1 MRRLACLILVGVLL
15 SAAALAAEPTFPE
28 LTGRVVD
35 EAGLLQAA
43 EEAELSRLL
52 EQHERE
58 TTNQVV
64 VVTLQS
70 LQGYTIED
78 FGYRLGRHWGIGQKG
93 KDNGAVLIVAPNE
106 RKVRIEVGY
115 GLEGTLTDALSKT
128 IIESEIVPRFRENEY
143 PGGIRAGVV
152 SILKAIEGTYE
163 APAITTRWRWK
174 DEWTPYL
181 LLLLLVVGMFGM
193 LILVFVIEIRAQPLG
208 SGRQNRY
215 YGGGSGSG
223 GGFGG
228 GGGGFGGGGGGFG
241 GGGGGFGGGGASGS
255 W

>member
-1 MRRLACLILVGVLL
+1 MRRSACLILVGVLL
-15 SAAALAAEPTFPE
+15 SAIAVAAEPTFPE

-35 EAGLLQAA
+35 EADLLQAA

-70 LQGYTIED
+70 LQGYPIED

-93 KDNGAVLIVAPNE
+93 KDNGALLIVAPNE
-106 RKVRIEVGY
+106 RTVRIEVGY
-115 GLEGTLTDALSKT
+115 GLEGTLTDALVKT

-143 PGGIRAGVV
+143 PGGIRAGVI
-152 SILKAIEGTYE
+152 SILKAIDGTYE
-163 APAITTRWRWK
+163 APAVTKQRKVHWALLERSGYPI
-174 DEWTPYL
+174 YL
-181 LLLLLVVGMFGM
+181 ILLLLVVGMVAMVVLLEMFLPTLSSSRHHPSYG
-193 LILVFVIEIRAQPLG
+193 G
-208 SGRQNRY
+208 GY
-215 YGGGSGSG
+215 YGGRGGSG

-228 GGGGFGGGGGGFG
+228 GGGFS

>member
-1 MRRLACLILVGVLL
+1 MRRIACFILVGVLV
-15 SAAALAAEPTFPE
+15 SAVAAAAEPTFPE

-35 EAGLLQAA
+35 EAGLLEAA
-43 EEAELSRLL
+43 EEAALSRLL

-70 LQGYTIED
+70 LQGYPIED
-78 FGYRLGRHWGIGQKG
+78 FGYRLGRHWGIGQEG
-93 KDNGAVLIVAPNE
+93 KDNGALLIVAPNE

-115 GLEGTLTDALSKT
+115 GLEGALTDTLSKM
-128 IIESEIVPRFRENEY
+128 IIESEILPRIRKNDF

-163 APAITTRWRWK
+163 APAVAERRK
-174 DEWTPYL
+174 DASNAWMWFL
-181 LLLLLVVGMFGM
+181 LIVV
-193 LILVFVIEIRAQPLG
+193 IYFVAIPVLWERYGPPSRRAG
-208 SGRQNRY
+208 ASGPSY
-215 YGGGSGSG
+215 YGGGHSSG

-228 GGGGFGGGGGGFG
+228 GGFGGGGFS
-241 GGGGGFGGGGASGS
+241 GGGGGFGGGGASGG

>member
-1 MRRLACLILVGVLL
+1 MRRIACLILVGVLL
-15 SAAALAAEPTFPE
+15 SAVAVAAEPAFPE

-70 LQGYTIED
+70 LQGYPIED
-78 FGYRLGRHWGIGQKG
+78 FGYRLGRYWGIGQKG
-93 KDNGAVLIVAPNE
+93 KDNGALLIVAPNE
-106 RKVRIEVGY
+106 RTVRIEVGY
-115 GLEGTLTDALSKT
+115 GLEGTLTDALIKT
-128 IIESEIVPRFRENEY
+128 IIESEILPRFRENEY
-143 PGGIRAGVV
+143 PGGIRVGVI

-163 APAITTRWRWK
+163 APAVTKQGKVDWNIKNDWIF
-174 DEWTPYL
+174 YL
-181 LLLLLVVGMFGM
+181 IMLLAVIGFVAMVV
-193 LILVFVIEIRAQPLG
+193 LIENRAPTL
-208 SGRQNRY
+208 SNSRHKSY
-215 YGGGSGSG
+215 YGGGYYGGGGGSG

-228 GGGGFGGGGGGFG
+228 GGGFS